1 MHIVGVMLIHN
12 EDVWLDRAIKN
23 IREFCDRIIVID
35 NRSTDGSIEII
46 RKSPAPIATIIH
58 EPDLRRTHEILHS
71 YISTDAWI
79 FGVDGDEIYDPS
91 GLWNLRLAIL
101 SGELNNNFQ
110 IAGRYLHVTEITD
123 HRATGYMGPPA
134 HTPTKLYNFAALKAW
149 PSDHEHSIF
158 HARTREIKPG
168 IKERDTRYQR
178 RPWDFCPL
186 KCLHMRFLR
195 RSSIEDEQIAG
206 ARLSGEDTLGFG
218 SRHDRGGHDDRN
230 LRMSYQVG
238 ELITVNGRT
247 FGI

>member
-1 MHIVGVMLIHN
+1 MIIGVMLIRN
-12 EDVWLDRAIKN
+12 EDLWLDRAIKN
-23 IREFCDRIIVID
+23 IREFCDEILIID
-35 NRSTDGSIEII
+35 NCSTD
-46 RKSPAPIATIIH
+46 KSPSIAIKNEARFISV
-58 EPDLRRTHEILHS
+58 PSLRNTHFLIERYVGS
-71 YISTDAWI
+71 DTWI

-91 GLWNLRLAIL
+91 GLWNLRLTIL
-101 SGELNNNFQ
+101 SGELDNSFQ
-110 IAGRYLHVTEITD
+110 IVGRYLHVTELSD
-123 HRATGYMGPPA
+123 HQATGYMGPPA

-168 IKERDTRYQR
+168 IKERNTRYQH

-186 KCLHMRFLR
+186 KCLHMRFLK
-195 RSSIEDEQIAG
+195 RSSIEQQQMEG

-230 LRMSYQVG
+230 MRISYQVG
-238 ELITVNGRT
+238 DQITVNGRT